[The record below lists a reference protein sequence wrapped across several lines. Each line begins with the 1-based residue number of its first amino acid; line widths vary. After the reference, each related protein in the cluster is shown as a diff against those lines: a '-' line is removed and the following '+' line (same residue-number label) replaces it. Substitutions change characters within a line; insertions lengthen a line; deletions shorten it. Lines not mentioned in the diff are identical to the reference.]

1 MLEDMTKE
9 DLIEVIK
16 GLQDDVYHLKMGWKP
31 GTPKPSGYASPATAP
46 GSQAP
51 EGWALP
57 SERSGQIP
65 STPNTGWPK
74 NFGKPWLGAI
84 LGDEPLPELPTKAED
99 KIASAVETIVTFQE
113 EQEEELV
120 GWCMRVTEYEGIKFL
135 FLCSPD
141 KRSLT
146 LEVDTRTE
154 VNGRVNRPMVLSQF
168 VNAVGPRKIPGAW
181 PTWWKIDEVLDGFV
195 LSRSGTTCYTIT
207 PKYPDQWTLVKDF
220 VRHLNSSKEAGM

>member
-1 MLEDMTKE
+1 MLEQMTKE

-31 GTPKPSGYASPATAP
+31 GTPKPSGYATPATAP

-65 STPNTGWPK
+65 SNEPIGVRVTMEEMLGGTPTP
-74 NFGKPWLGAI
+74 A
-84 LGDEPLPELPTKAED
+84 TKAEE

-113 EQEEELV
+113 EQKTSEDTASV
-120 GWCMRVTEYEGIKFL
+120 GWCIRITHFEGFKFL
-135 FLCSPD
+135 FLRSPD
-141 KRSLT
+141 DRSMT

-154 VNGRVNRPMVLSQF
+154 LNGRVNRPMVLSQF
-168 VNAVGPRKIPGAW
+168 INAVGEENIEPFW
-181 PTWWKIDEVLDGFV
+181 PQWWKIDEVLDGFV

-207 PKYPDQWTLVKDF
+207 PKNPDQWTLVKDF